1 MSANANPRRS
11 RLDRPCPR
19 SASCRRIR
27 TSRRPPRRFLP
38 ADRTR
43 YVPLHSWDNESL
55 DWKRDWQPDD
65 IQFKINLPDESFHS
79 YRCDAPALEID
90 VSKDELVDMYTK
102 MVRPL
107 FLSTRN
113 SR

>member
-1 MSANANPRRS
+1 MLIHVEAAQVDPPSGPLLADGLGQVVAGTGDPFQRIGLGMSLCTAWAVNPPN
-11 RLDRPCPR
+11 L
-19 SASCRRIR
+19 
-27 TSRRPPRRFLP
+27 
-38 ADRTR
+38 
-43 YVPLHSWDNESL
+43 
-55 DWKRDWQPDD
+55 KRDQESDD

-107 FLSTRN
+107 FFLTRN
-113 SR
+113 ST